1 MKKVSYFRAASVFLF
16 SVALLIGCSSGNSPT
31 SSGSSSGG
39 SAAPSTSTAQETPST
54 KKDELVVAVNEN
66 FITMDPQNTGDAL
79 SSGVQTSMYEGL
91 MIYDKDLKLI
101 PGLATEYSANPEATE
116 YTFKLRQ
123 NVKFHDG
130 TPFNAEAV
138 KINFDRMSNQ
148 ENNLRAYRNYK
159 YIKSTEVVDEYTVK
173 VTLNQ
178 PFSAMINKFTT
189 GIISPQALEKYGKDI
204 AKNPVGTGPYKFVEW
219 VQGDHLTVELNPDHW
234 NKGAAKVAKI
244 TYKPVPENGSR
255 VAMLKTGEADVIYP
269 LPEQQV
275 ETLSGAEGV
284 KVERTPSTIT
294 RYVSINMV
302 KKPFD
307 DPRVRQAI
315 NYAVDKDAFIKVVKA
330 GYGAK
335 LESLMSPTI
344 AHYAKQGEYEYNV
357 EKAKQLLK
365 EAGYENG
372 FSTEIWGNTNSDT
385 MKGMQFIQQQLQKVG
400 ITVDV
405 KSMEE
410 ATLSD
415 EIYNIKSPEE
425 AKMQMWY
432 VSWSSADPDNAM
444 RSLFSSENFP
454 PAGANTAFYKNDLVD
469 KSIKEATQSS
479 DQAKQKELYGIVQE
493 NVFKEAPWIFLAVD
507 EILYGKRSN
516 VDGVYITPSG
526 GIYVRE
532 AEIK

>member
-1 MKKVSYFRAASVFLF
+1 MKKASFLRTASVLLF
-16 SVALLIGCSSGNSPT
+16 SVALLFGCSSG
-31 SSGSSSGG
+31 SGSGSGSG
-39 SAAPSTSTAQETPST
+39 TPAASNGGTTPGAPQ
-54 KKDELVVAVNEN
+54 KDQMVIAVNEN

-79 SSGVQTSMYEGL
+79 SSGVQSAMFEGL
-91 MIYDKDLKLI
+91 LIYDKDLKLT
-101 PGLATEYSANPEATE
+101 PGLSTEYSVNENATE

-138 KINFDRMSNQ
+138 KINFDRMSNKD
-148 ENNLRAYRNYK
+148 NNLRAYRNYK
-159 YIKSTEVVDEYTVK
+159 YIKSTEVVDEHTVK

-189 GIISPQALEKYGKDI
+189 GIISPAALEKYGKDI
-204 AKNPVGTGPYKFVEW
+204 TKNPVGTGPYKFVEW

-234 NKGAAKVAKI
+234 NKGAAKVGKI
-244 TYKPVPENGSR
+244 VYKPVPENGSR

-275 ETLSGAEGV
+275 ETLNGEEGV

-294 RYVSINMV
+294 RYVSINML

-315 NYAVDKDAFIKVVKA
+315 NHAVDKDAFIKVVKS
-330 GYGAK
+330 GYGAQ
-335 LESLMSPTI
+335 LESVMSPTI
-344 AHYAKQGEYEYNV
+344 AHYAKQGAYEYNI

-372 FSTEIWGNTNSDT
+372 FTTDIWGNTNSDT

-400 ITVDV
+400 ITVEV

-415 EIYNIKSPEE
+415 EIYGIKSPEE
-425 AKMQMWY
+425 AKMNMWY

-469 KSIKEATQSS
+469 QSIKEATQSS
-479 DQAKQKELYGIVQE
+479 DQDKQKQLYGVVQE
-493 NVFKEAPWIFLAVD
+493 NVFKDAPWIFLAVD
-507 EILYGKRSN
+507 EILYGKRAN
-516 VDGVYITPSG
+516 VNGVYITPSG

-532 AEIK
+532 AAFQ